1 MSDELANQQDIRQRW
16 VVLVIVA
23 LSLAA
28 GLYRLLAAHRL
39 QTTSATLLGIPA
51 LLAVLVALTPRAKT
65 VAGGIMKTIALML
78 LIVSPLLGEGWF
90 CILLVSPLFFL
101 VGGIVGFFAD
111 RARRQRE
118 ARVLCLALVLLPM
131 SLEGVVPALTV
142 NREQSVEVTR
152 TVRASSA
159 EVEAA
164 LRGQP
169 HLERGLPWLL
179 RIGFP
184 RPLAAGGDG
193 LQPGAQRTIRFSGV
207 EGAPA
212 GDLVT
217 RIVARRPGY
226 VRSEA
231 VDDSSKLAHWMHWES
246 SEVWWQPVDAA
257 HTRVIWRI
265 HYRRGLDP
273 AWYFAPWERA
283 AVRAAATYMI
293 EAQATPEATR

>member
-1 MSDELANQQDIRQRW
+1 MSEDLAGRQESRTRG
-16 VVLVIVA
+16 VVLVIIA

-39 QTTSATLLGIPA
+39 QTTSATLVGIPA
-51 LLAVLVALTPRAKT
+51 LLAVLLALTPRART
-65 VAGGIMKTIALML
+65 VTGGIMKTIALML
-78 LIVSPLLGEGWF
+78 LMVSPLLGEGWF

-101 VGGIVGFFAD
+101 VGGVVGFFAD

-118 ARVLCLALVLLPM
+118 ARVLCLALVLVPM

-142 NREQSVEVTR
+142 DREQMVEVTC
-152 TVRASSA
+152 TVPSSGA
-159 EVEAA
+159 AVEAA
-164 LRGQP
+164 LRAQP
-169 HLERGLPWLL
+169 HLERSLPWLL

-193 LQPGAQRTIRFSGV
+193 LELGAVRTIRFSGA

-217 RIVARRPGY
+217 RVVESRPGY
-226 VRSEA
+226 VLSETMA
-231 VDDSSKLAHWMHWES
+231 DTSKLAHWMEWES
-246 SEVWWQPVDAA
+246 SEVRWQPLSAA
-257 HTRVIWRI
+257 DTRVTWRI
-265 HYRRGLDP
+265 RYRRGLDP

-283 AVRAAATYMI
+283 AVRAAARYMI
-293 EAQATPEATR
+293 EAQATPEPAR

>member
-1 MSDELANQQDIRQRW
+1 MNEDQANPQDRRQRW
-16 VVLVIVA
+16 LVIMIIA

-28 GLYRLLAAHRL
+28 GFYRLLAAHRL

-65 VAGGIMKTIALML
+65 VTGGIMKTIALML

-118 ARVLCLALVLLPM
+118 VKVLCLALVLLPM
-131 SLEGVVPALTV
+131 SLEGVVPTLTV
-142 NREQSVEVTR
+142 NREQSVEATR
-152 TVRASSA
+152 IIPASSA
-159 EVEAA
+159 AVEAA
-164 LRGQP
+164 LRSQP
-169 HLERGLPWLL
+169 HLQRSLPWLL

-193 LQPGAQRTIRFSGV
+193 LEPGALRTIRFSGA

-217 RIVARRPGY
+217 RVIERRPGY
-226 VRSEA
+226 VRSETL
-231 VDDSSKLAHWMHWES
+231 VDTSKLAHWMRWET
-246 SEVWWQPVDAA
+246 SEVWWQPLDAG
-257 HTRVIWRI
+257 HTRVTWRI
-265 HYRRGLDP
+265 RYQRGLDP

-283 AVRAAATYMI
+283 AVKAAATYMI
-293 EAQATPEATR
+293 EAQATPEPAQ

>member
-1 MSDELANQQDIRQRW
+1 MNEESANQQDGRQRW
-16 VVLVIVA
+16 IVLMIVA

-65 VAGGIMKTIALML
+65 VTGGIMKTIALML

-90 CILLVSPLFFL
+90 CILLVSPLFFV
-101 VGGIVGFFAD
+101 VGGVVGFFAD
-111 RARRQRE
+111 RARRNRE
-118 ARVLCLALVLLPM
+118 AKVFCLALVLLPM

-142 NREQSVEVTR
+142 RREQSVEVTR
-152 TVRASSA
+152 TVPANRA

-164 LRGQP
+164 LRTQP
-169 HLERGLPWLL
+169 HLGRSLPWLL

-193 LQPGAQRTIRFSGV
+193 LEPGALRTIRFSGA

-217 RIVARRPGY
+217 RVTESRPGY
-226 VRSEA
+226 VRSETLA
-231 VDDSSKLAHWMHWES
+231 DTSKLAHWMRWET
-246 SEVWWQPVDAA
+246 SEVFWQPVDAG
-257 HTRVIWRI
+257 HTRVTWRI
-265 HYRRGLDP
+265 RYQRGLDP

-293 EAQATPEATR
+293 EAQATPEAAR

>member
-1 MSDELANQQDIRQRW
+1 MNEDQANPQDSRQRW
-16 VVLVIVA
+16 LVIMIIA

-28 GLYRLLAAHRL
+28 GLYRLLVAHRL

-65 VAGGIMKTIALML
+65 VTGGIIKTIALML

-118 ARVLCLALVLLPM
+118 VKVICLALVLLPM
-131 SLEGVVPALTV
+131 SLEGVVPTLTV
-142 NREQSVEVTR
+142 NREQSVEATR
-152 TVRASSA
+152 IIPASSA
-159 EVEAA
+159 AVEAA
-164 LRGQP
+164 LRSQP
-169 HLERGLPWLL
+169 HLQRSLPWLL

-193 LQPGAQRTIRFSGV
+193 LEPGALRTIRFSGA

-217 RIVARRPGY
+217 HVTERRPGY
-226 VRSEA
+226 VRSETL
-231 VDDSSKLAHWMHWES
+231 VDTSKLAHWMRWET
-246 SEVWWQPVDAA
+246 SEVWWQPLDAG
-257 HTRVIWRI
+257 HTRVTWRI
-265 HYRRGLDP
+265 RYQRGLDP

-283 AVRAAATYMI
+283 AVKAAATYMI
-293 EAQATPEATR
+293 EAQATPEPAQ